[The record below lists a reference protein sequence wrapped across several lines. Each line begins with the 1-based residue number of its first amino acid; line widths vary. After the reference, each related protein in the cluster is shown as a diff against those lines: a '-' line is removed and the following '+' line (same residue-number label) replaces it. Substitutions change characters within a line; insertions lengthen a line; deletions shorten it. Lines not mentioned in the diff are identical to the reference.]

1 MKKTTKLALVVM
13 LVACAYVIF
22 QMTVLG
28 DSSKEVKDSY
38 QTSTKVA
45 DKPDLNVT
53 VDTYGDERDKQ
64 DPSVIPNPKDSV
76 KNDSK
81 DASKDKGT
89 TPKPPKSDQNKP
101 TTKPDPEK
109 AVEPAQT
116 KKTTPPAAKATKPL
130 TGKIAYL
137 TFDDGPSPHTNQ
149 ILDDLD
155 KYGAKAT
162 FFMLEPNMRK
172 YPNAVKRIVKDGHV
186 PAMHGVTHQVKKY
199 YASQTSVV
207 KEMVA
212 GQKQIKALTGVD
224 TDLIRTPYG
233 SAPYMKKEYMRAVKN
248 AGFTLWDWNVDSL
261 DWKYRDA
268 RFVNTIKKEVI
279 SLEKHKISPVIL
291 MHDRKET
298 VKYLPQVLK
307 FLKDRGYEFKTL
319 DDTLKPIQF
328 SKS

>member
-1 MKKTTKLALVVM
+1 M

-28 DSSKEVKDSY
+28 DSSKEVKDSF
-38 QTSTKVA
+38 QNPTNVA
-45 DKPDLNVT
+45 DKPALDVT
-53 VDTYGDERDKQ
+53 VPTYGDEGDKQ
-64 DPSVIPNPKDSV
+64 DPPVISN
-76 KNDSK
+76 SK
-81 DASKDKGT
+81 DPVKKDDKETSKDKEDT
-89 TPKPPKSDQNKP
+89 SKPSKSEQGKP
-101 TTKPDPEK
+101 AKKPDQDK
-109 AVEPAQT
+109 AVEPAQPT
-116 KKTTPPAAKATKPL
+116 EPTPPAAKGTKPL

-137 TFDDGPSPHTNQ
+137 TFDDGASPYTNQ

-155 KYGAKAT
+155 EYDAKAT

-172 YPNAVKRIVKDGHV
+172 HPDAVKRIVKDGHM

-207 KEMVA
+207 NEMVA
-212 GQKQIKALTGVD
+212 GQQRIKTLTGAD
-224 TDLIRTPYG
+224 TSLIRTPYG

-268 RFVNTIKKEVI
+268 RFVNTVKQEVTA
-279 SLEKHKISPVIL
+279 LEKKNVSPVIL

-298 VKYLPQVLK
+298 MKYLPQVLK
-307 FLKDRGYEFKTL
+307 FLKDRGYQFKTL